1 MQKKWRST
9 RADNFQP
16 GKEIQGTKRI
26 FLTHGPAPKN
36 VPLLM
41 ATTHYDLIVIGAGPA
56 GYVGAI
62 RAAQLGKRV
71 AVVDNERGGGTCN
84 NWGCIPTK
92 ALLKNA
98 ELYHQMAHRAEEFGF
113 KIEGLDYDWTK
124 IIKRSRDVSE
134 KGSAGLDYLFK
145 KNKIDFIRG
154 MARLDKAGEVTVLAA
169 DGKEEAYPTKDI
181 LIATGCVTRPLPGF
195 PFNGKSVIGSKE
207 ALTLPTQPKSIV
219 IIGAGAIGVEFAY
232 FFNAFGTKVTIVEL
246 LPNLL
251 PIEDTEVSVALEK
264 SFTKQGITLLLGHK
278 TTKTEVTTK
287 GVSITVADAKGVE
300 KVVDADVALVAIGVQ
315 PLLPGGN
322 LTIGLTDRGYIQ
334 TNDRYETTIKGVYA
348 AGDIIG
354 PPWLAHVASYEAIQ
368 AIEGLY
374 VPGHKPKKVTLFPG
388 CTYCHPQVASIGLTE
403 RAAKE
408 KGIKYKVGKFAF
420 MASGKARAIG
430 ELDGF
435 VKLIVGEKHGEI
447 LGAHIIGESATELI
461 AELGLAINLEATYEE
476 LIETIHAHP
485 TLSEAVHEA
494 AHATQGHAI
503 HS

>member
-1 MQKKWRST
+1 
-9 RADNFQP
+9 
-16 GKEIQGTKRI
+16 
-26 FLTHGPAPKN
+26 
-36 VPLLM
+36 M
-41 ATTHYDLIVIGAGPA
+41 ATTPYDLIVIGAGPA

-71 AVVDNERGGGTCN
+71 AVIDSERGGGTCN

-145 KNKIDFIRG
+145 KNKIDFLRG
-154 MARLDKAGEVTVLAA
+154 KASLNKAGEVTLLSS
-169 DGKEEAYPTKDI
+169 DGKEETFITKDI
-181 LIATGCVTRPLPGF
+181 LVATGCVTRPLPGL

-207 ALTLPTQPKSIV
+207 ALTLPSQPESIV

-264 SFTKQGITLLLGHK
+264 SFTKQGIHLLLGHK
-278 TTKTEVTTK
+278 TTKTEVTEK
-287 GVSITVADAKGVE
+287 GVQITVSDAAGVE
-300 KVVDADVALVAIGVQ
+300 KIITAEVALVAIGVQ
-315 PLLPGGN
+315 PLLPGGS
-322 LTIGLTDRGYIQ
+322 LMLGLTDRGYIQ

-374 VPGHKPKKVTLFPG
+374 LPGHQPKKVTLFPG

-408 KGIKYKVGKFAF
+408 KGLKYKIGKFAF

-430 ELDGF
+430 ELEGF
-435 VKLIVGEKHGEI
+435 VKLVIGEQYGEI

-461 AELGLAINLEATYEE
+461 AELGLAINLEATYED
-476 LIETIHAHP
+476 LIATIHAHP

-494 AHATQGHAI
+494 AHASQGHAI